1 VHPIVASVAPD
12 VDTTRRR
19 VGETLLA
26 RGLVAPG
33 DIAVL
38 VSISQDLDHQSA
50 NFIKLERLGSPGA

>member
-1 VHPIVASVAPD
+1 
-12 VDTTRRR
+12 

-50 NFIKLERLGSPGA
+50 NYIKLERLSSPGA